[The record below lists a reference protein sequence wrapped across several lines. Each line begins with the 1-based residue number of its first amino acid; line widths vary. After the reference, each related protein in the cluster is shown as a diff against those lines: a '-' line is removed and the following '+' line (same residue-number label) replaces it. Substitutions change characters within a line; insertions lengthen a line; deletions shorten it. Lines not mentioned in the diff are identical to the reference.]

1 MWILGAQGLRVS
13 SYMPEV
19 IPPEA
24 HLPKKG
30 RGDIVGRCS
39 GVIRRILVGSWSRL
53 LCVFVPSTRESRR
66 ASGKAAHPIVVV
78 EAFPFRVLR
87 VMTWQEFERQWFYD
101 SRPADECSGSQ
112 WMSDASS
119 C

>member
-1 MWILGAQGLRVS
+1 MWIFGAQGLRVS

-30 RGDIVGRCS
+30 GGDIVGRCS

-53 LCVFVPSTRESRR
+53 LCVFLQSTRESRR

-78 EAFPFRVLR
+78 EAFHFGFCGFPL
-87 VMTWQEFERQWFYD
+87 
-101 SRPADECSGSQ
+101 SG
-112 WMSDASS
+112 
-119 C
+119 

>member
-30 RGDIVGRCS
+30 GGYCWEVFGGNSTYTGR
-39 GVIRRILVGSWSRL
+39 
-53 LCVFVPSTRESRR
+53 FVVQ
-66 ASGKAAHPIVVV
+66 VVV
-78 EAFPFRVLR
+78 CIFAINEGIPSGFRQGGASDCRCRGV
-87 VMTWQEFERQWFYD
+87 
-101 SRPADECSGSQ
+101 SISGSEGY
-112 WMSDASS
+112 DLAGV
-119 C
+119 

>member
-30 RGDIVGRCS
+30 GGDIVGRCS

-53 LCVFVPSTRESRR
+53 LCVLLQSTRESRR
-66 ASGKAAHPIVVV
+66 APGKAALPIVVV
-78 EAFPFRVLR
+78 EAFHFVSVDPR
-87 VMTWQEFERQWFYD
+87 
-101 SRPADECSGSQ
+101 SADECSGFLWTSH
-112 WMSDASS
+112 ASS

>member
-1 MWILGAQGLRVS
+1 MDPWCPGLRVS
-13 SYMPEV
+13 SYMPQV

-30 RGDIVGRCS
+30 GVDIVGRCS

-53 LCVFVPSTRESRR
+53 LCVFLQSTRESRR

-87 VMTWQEFERQWFYD
+87 I
-101 SRPADECSGSQ
+101 PAQ
-112 WMSDASS
+112 RMSVQDF
-119 C
+119 CGRVTRFLVEIVI